1 METGPSW
8 ICLYKLQYLTMVL
21 DLWFG
26 ESIAVI
32 IDDDLEIRCS
42 LCLWYEMCLVNT
54 CFELIVLLDTQM
66 SHNELSFDI
75 SPSRWLEDDGSLA
88 YSAIW
93 TKQLSGQPSLWILI
107 NFQFST
113 NDIYL
118 LTFCGTQ
125 IKFQF
130 WILEV
135 HFLSTVSWSPID

>member
-8 ICLYKLQYLTMVL
+8 ICLYKLQYLTIVL

-75 SPSRWLEDDGSLA
+75 SPSR
-88 YSAIW
+88 
-93 TKQLSGQPSLWILI
+93 
-107 NFQFST
+107 
-113 NDIYL
+113 
-118 LTFCGTQ
+118 
-125 IKFQF
+125 
-130 WILEV
+130 
-135 HFLSTVSWSPID
+135 